1 MKPAIVAAA
10 LVGAALGGTVHAGDA
25 PRKSPSA
32 VKKAQATQSSGSA
45 SPAPAPKK
53 ACDLSEIN
61 MGPLTIDKAGPLD
74 RMFLNERLRFVESA
88 ANKATGEATGVIIY
102 EKMDIGF
109 FRNWLPESAEAFAA
123 NLRASLSD
131 SCGKSLGATTGLVS
145 SYAPPTIEVK
155 QNATSRLCSSLDV
168 PCGLPQTT
176 CTGGSS
182 GSLPSCDFSGCHGG
196 SLPELPVC
204 TTVQPMCRAEQKQDL
219 YSGTGQAL
227 YQLEVFH
234 TGEAPNQKIDVK
246 YRMTSNNF
254 ETSQGD
260 LFNLLDAIGLKR
272 PLFDI
277 LAPKVEAGI
286 NDYLNSKL
294 NVLSEGAVSIN
305 VPTPDYIYLPQ
316 VREVKWGAPTPVPQ
330 GAAPFSI
337 QVARDMKLPRLL
349 ACAVAKCFRDAKAS
363 GASVN
368 SCSLD

>member
-1 MKPAIVAAA
+1 MAAA
-10 LVGAALGGTVHAGDA
+10 TLLSAALGGIVHAGDA
-25 PRKSPSA
+25 PRKSVSP
-32 VKKAQATQSSGSA
+32 VKKVQATQALRSA
-45 SPAPAPKK
+45 FQAPAPKK

-61 MGPLTIDKAGPLD
+61 TGPITIDKAGPLD
-74 RMFLNERLRFVESA
+74 LMFLNERLRFIESP
-88 ANKATGEATGVIIY
+88 ANKATGEAAGVIIY

-109 FRNWLPESAEAFAA
+109 FRNWLPESAAAFAA

-131 SCGKSLGATTGLVS
+131 SCTKSLGATTGRVS
-145 SYAPPTIEVK
+145 SYAPPAVEVT
-155 QNATSRLCSSLDV
+155 QNATSRLCSSLDL

-182 GSLPSCDFSGCHGG
+182 GSLPSCNFSGCHGG

-204 TTVQPMCRAEQKQDL
+204 TTVQPMCRAEQTQNL
-219 YSGTGQAL
+219 YSGTGRAL

-254 ETSQGD
+254 ETSQSD

-286 NDYLNSKL
+286 NDYLNSQL

-305 VPTPDYIYLPQ
+305 VPTPDYIYLPH
-316 VREVKWGAPTPVPQ
+316 VREVKWSTSTPAPH
-330 GAAPFSI
+330 GAAPFSL
-337 QVARDMKLPRLL
+337 QVARDLKLPRLL
-349 ACAVAKCFRDAKAS
+349 ACAVAKCFRDAKAA